1 MRLKQQ
7 CLDGR
12 CPGTKGTHALMHV
25 YTKSFYS
32 NSLFSLKSDLKS
44 RSRRTH
50 LSTDRKPRPLQK
62 TEI

>member
-7 CLDGR
+7 RLDGR

-32 NSLFSLKSDLKS
+32 NSFFSVESDLKL
-44 RSRRTH
+44 RVDLDLLTF
-50 LSTDRKPRPLQK
+50 
-62 TEI
+62 

>member
-7 CLDGR
+7 YLDGR

-32 NSLFSLKSDLKS
+32 NSLFSLESDLKL
-44 RSRRTH
+44 RVDLDVLTF
-50 LSTDRKPRPLQK
+50 
-62 TEI
+62 